1 LWFKELQHPKTLEK
15 ARIMSKAMPKAPTI
29 ASLAASLAAG
39 HTTSL
44 ALTEAALV
52 RITDPAGEGARAFI
66 RTDRDAALA
75 QAEASDRLRAHGIV
89 PSPLAGL
96 PVSVKDLF
104 DLAGQVTTAGS
115 LILKDSAPAKADAS
129 TMARLRAAGAV
140 LIGRTNMTEF
150 AFSGLGINPHYGT
163 PGNPFDRERIPGG
176 SSSGAAVSVA
186 DGMAVAAIG
195 SDTGGSV
202 RIPAALCGL
211 AGFKPTQ
218 SRIPRDGAIPLSLTL
233 DTIGPLAST
242 IACCAVVDAILAGT
256 TPTPPEALPLAGL
269 RLAVPQQIVLDGLD
283 STVSAAFSRT
293 LTRLSQ
299 AGAHLSDLDMPALT
313 RIAALGAK
321 GGFAAPEALAWHRN
335 LLENRGAEYDPRV
348 ALRIRRGAE
357 QSAVDYIELL
367 AARKAIMAEAA
378 DQTRDFDA
386 LLLPT
391 TPIVAPRFDELADDA
406 GYTRLNIMVLR
417 NPSLFNFL
425 DRPAATLPCATDG
438 LPVGAMLV
446 GTRGHDRR
454 LLAIARAVEPA
465 IAG

>member
-1 LWFKELQHPKTLEK
+1 
-15 ARIMSKAMPKAPTI
+15 MSKAPTV
-29 ASLAASLAAG
+29 ASLAADLAEG
-39 HTTSL
+39 RTTSA
-44 ALTEAALV
+44 ALTEAALD
-52 RITDPAGEGARAFI
+52 RIADPVGEGARTF
-66 RTDRDAALA
+66 TSVDRSAALA

-96 PVSVKDLF
+96 PISVKDLF

-115 LILKDSAPAKADAS
+115 VVLKDGAPAKADAPA
-129 TMARLRAAGAV
+129 MARLRAAGAV

-163 PGNPFDRERIPGG
+163 PGNPFDRRRIPGG

-218 SRIPRDGAIPLSLTL
+218 VRVPRDGAVPLSRTL
-233 DTIGPLAST
+233 DSVGPLANS
-242 IACCAVVDAILAGT
+242 IACCAMVDAVLAGEAAY
-256 TPTPPEALPLAGL
+256 PPEALPLEGL
-269 RLAVPQQIVLDGLD
+269 RIGVPQQIVLDGLD
-283 STVSAAFSRT
+283 ATVSSAFSRT

-313 RIAALGAK
+313 RIAEVGAQ
-321 GGFAAPEALAWHRN
+321 GGFAAPEALAWHKD
-335 LLENRGAEYDPRV
+335 LLEQRGSEYDPRV
-348 ALRIRRGAE
+348 AIRIRRGAG

-378 DQTRDFDA
+378 EQTRDFDA
-386 LLLPT
+386 LLMPT

-406 GYTRLNIMVLR
+406 SYTRLNIMVLR

-446 GTRGHDRR
+446 GKRNHDRR
-454 LLAIARAVEPA
+454 LLAIARAMEPV
-465 IAG
+465 IASA

>member
-1 LWFKELQHPKTLEK
+1 
-15 ARIMSKAMPKAPTI
+15 MSKAPTI
-29 ASLAASLAAG
+29 AALAADLAG
-39 HTTSL
+39 GRTTSV
-44 ALTEAALV
+44 ALTEAALD
-52 RITDPAGEGARAFI
+52 RIADPAGEGVRTFTHVDRA
-66 RTDRDAALA
+66 TSLA

-115 LILKDSAPAKADAS
+115 VVLKDSAPAKVDAPA
-129 TMARLRAAGAV
+129 MARLRAAGAV

-163 PGNPFDRERIPGG
+163 PGNPFDRKRIPGG

-218 SRIPRDGAIPLSLTL
+218 SRVPRDGAVPLSWTL
-233 DTIGPLAST
+233 DSIGPLAAS
-242 IACCAVVDAILAGT
+242 IACCAVVDAVMAGE
-256 TPTPPEALPLAGL
+256 PAHAPEALPLAGL
-269 RLAVPQQIVLDGLD
+269 RIGVPEQIVLDGLD
-283 STVSAAFSRT
+283 ATVSAAFSRT

-299 AGAHLSDLDMPALT
+299 AGAHLSDLDMPALI
-313 RIAALGAK
+313 RIAEVGGR
-321 GGFAAPEALAWHRN
+321 GGFAAPEALAWHKS
-335 LLENRGAEYDPRV
+335 LLEHRGSEYDPRV
-348 ALRIRRGAE
+348 SVRIRRGAE

-367 AARKAIMAEAA
+367 AARKAIMAEAVE
-378 DQTRDFDA
+378 QTRDFDA

-391 TPIVAPRFDELADDA
+391 TPIVAPRFDEVADDA

-425 DRPAATLPCATDG
+425 DRPAVTLPCTTDG

-446 GTRGHDRR
+446 GKRHHDRR
-454 LLAIARAVEPA
+454 LLAIARAVEPV